1 MTISSERQIVLP
13 RPDARCSVEISV
25 HRDTSSIRALGQSTG
40 YAAIAPTYAEIG
52 MYVGNDGWTWTYRE
66 RITVEEAN
74 NFFRFF
80 RTNQAMSETLT
91 YGTFTGIWSLI
102 TSRPFPA
109 PQNIQANVGRSR
121 YEDSVIATPSIYI
134 DSPEAEEESPRGI
147 LIPATRLDFGGLGI

>member
-52 MYVGNDGWTWTYRE
+52 MYVG
-66 RITVEEAN
+66 N